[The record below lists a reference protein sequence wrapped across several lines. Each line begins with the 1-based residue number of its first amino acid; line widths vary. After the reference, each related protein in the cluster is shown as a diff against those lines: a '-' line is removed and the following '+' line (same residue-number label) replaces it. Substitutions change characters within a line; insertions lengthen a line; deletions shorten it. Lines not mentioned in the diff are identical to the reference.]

1 MQEETSSDSLVLFL
15 LLGASNL
22 ARGYSMLTQYL
33 SECREKTEF
42 LNALGPGRGF
52 CARGGM
58 FNFTY
63 SPILASRVIESAEK
77 KSKNAFFTAVLIT
90 DIGNDLMYEV
100 PAETLIANLDAAIDR
115 MLGWNA
121 NIFLTSIHVNLK
133 KDVSPTTFLLLR
145 LLFYPGSK
153 VTFEKADLLV
163 TKVNRYLEEKS
174 RINERV
180 HLITGMETFA
190 GLDKIH
196 FSILKAHS
204 AWSKVAN
211 EIFKVINISP
221 QKKLGFSDGIKSVV
235 ENLMRLTFSDFFRLK
250 KKGREFF

>member
-22 ARGYSMLTQYL
+22 ARGYSMLTQHL
-33 SECREKTEF
+33 SKCREKTEF

-52 CARGGM
+52 CSRGGM
-58 FNFTY
+58 FNFSY
-63 SPILASRVIESAEK
+63 SPILVSRVIESAEK
-77 KSKNAFFTAVLIT
+77 KSKNAFCTAVLIT
-90 DIGNDLMYEV
+90 DIGNDLMYGV
-100 PAETLIANLDAAIDR
+100 SAETLIDSLDAVIDR

-133 KDVSPTTFLLLR
+133 KDLGPTTFFLLR
-145 LLFYPGSK
+145 FLFYPSSK
-153 VTFEKADLLV
+153 ITFEEADLLV
-163 TKVNRYLEEKS
+163 TKLNRYLEEKS

-180 HLITGMETFA
+180 HLIAGMETFA

-211 EIFKVINISP
+211 EIFKVIGFSS
-221 QKKLGFSDGIKSVV
+221 QKKIGFSDGVKSVV
-235 ENLMRLTFSDFFRLK
+235 ENLMRLTFSDIFRLK
-250 KKGREFF
+250 KKGSEFF

>member
-1 MQEETSSDSLVLFL
+1 
-15 LLGASNL
+15 
-22 ARGYSMLTQYL
+22 
-33 SECREKTEF
+33 
-42 LNALGPGRGF
+42 
-52 CARGGM
+52 M

-63 SPILASRVIESAEK
+63 CPILESRVIESAEK
-77 KSKNAFFTAVLIT
+77 KSKHALRTAVLIT
-90 DIGNDLMYEV
+90 DIGNDLMYGV
-100 PAETLIANLDAAIDR
+100 SAETLIASLNEIIDR

-145 LLFYPGSK
+145 FLFYPGSK
-153 VTFEKADLLV
+153 VAFDEVDLFV

-180 HLITGMETFA
+180 HLIKGMETFA

-196 FSILKAHS
+196 FSLFKAHS

-211 EIFKVINISP
+211 EIFQVINISS
-221 QKKLGFSDGIKSVV
+221 QKKIGFADGVKSVV
-235 ENLMRLTFSDFFRLK
+235 DNLMRLTLSDIFRLK